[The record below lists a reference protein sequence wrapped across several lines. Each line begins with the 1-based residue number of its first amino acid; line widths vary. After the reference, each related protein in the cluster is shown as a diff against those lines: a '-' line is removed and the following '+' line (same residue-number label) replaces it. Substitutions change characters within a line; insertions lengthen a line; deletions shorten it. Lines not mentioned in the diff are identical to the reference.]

1 MNNVDEI
8 LKLEIIDINHEGQGV
23 AKKDNLVYFVESSVT
38 GDKVLAKIVKVKK
51 NFAICKVSKFIE
63 KSENRVEPK
72 CSYFDKCGGCQLL
85 NYKYEKQLE
94 FKTNRVI
101 NDFKKGRINLDNVEI
116 NDTLGMDNPYRYRN
130 KTAFSVGKFKGH
142 TQIGTYE
149 LSSHNLIGIDS
160 CILQDELCDKLVQII
175 KKIFDK
181 YRVVP
186 YNKTTKKGNIRHIVI
201 RQNKN
206 KEIML
211 IVVTNKEVLE
221 NSHIIVEEITSKLDN
236 VKTIIQNINNK
247 RGSMILGYKN
257 NVLYGNG
264 TLIDYIGDLRF
275 IISPHTF
282 FQVNPTQTEK
292 LYSTAIEFAD
302 ISNNDVCF
310 DIYCGIGTISLMAA
324 KKAKKVIGIEIVD
337 QSIKDAKIN
346 AEENN
351 IYNTE
356 FFTGKAEIVLP
367 KLYNKGYRADVV
379 IVDPPRKGCD
389 KEVLNTICE
398 ILPRKIVYV
407 SCNPATLVRD
417 VKILEDKG
425 YKLKKIQPVDMFCHS
440 THVETC
446 VLLYREDYESE
457 KKNIK
462 AEAKTEMY

>member
-8 LKLEIIDINHEGQGV
+8 IELEIIDINHEGQGV
-23 AKKDNLVYFVESSVT
+23 AKKDNFVYFVEGSVT

-51 NFAICKVSKFIE
+51 NFAICSVSKYIV
-63 KSENRVEPK
+63 KTKNRVEPK

-94 FKTNRVI
+94 YKTNRVI
-101 NDFKKGRINLDNVEI
+101 NDFKKGHVNIDDVEI

-130 KTAFSVGKFKGH
+130 KTAFSVGKYKGH
-142 TQIGTYE
+142 IQIGTYE
-149 LSSHNLIGIDS
+149 LSSHNLVGIDS
-160 CILQDELCDKLVQII
+160 CLLHDEICDKLVQII
-175 KKIFDK
+175 KEIFDK
-181 YRVVP
+181 YKVEP

-211 IVVTNKEVLE
+211 IVVTNKEELE
-221 NSHIIVEEITSKLDN
+221 NYHIIVEEITSKLDN
-236 VKTIIQNINNK
+236 VKTIVQNINNK

-324 KKAKKVIGIEIVD
+324 KKAKEVVGVEIVE

-346 AEENN
+346 AKENN
-351 IYNTE
+351 IYNTD

-389 KEVLNTICE
+389 KEVLNTIYN
-398 ILPRKIVYV
+398 IFPKKIVYV

-440 THVETC
+440 AHVESV
-446 VLLYREDYESE
+446 VLMSRVE
-457 KKNIK
+457 K
-462 AEAKTEMY
+462 